1 MPLSTNSCGA
11 LPAELTPEVPV
22 AEPDTD
28 PSTGVDEAEPV
39 AEPVAAPE
47 PEPEPVAEP
56 VDEPVAAGSVDEPAK
71 PVETSGLTGS
81 PATDLLA
88 ALLALLMIAALV
100 LLYFHMRTIPIYT

>member
-11 LPAELTPEVPV
+11 PPAELKPEVPV

-28 PSTGVDEAEPV
+28 PSTDVDEAEPA
-39 AEPVAAPE
+39 AEPVAE